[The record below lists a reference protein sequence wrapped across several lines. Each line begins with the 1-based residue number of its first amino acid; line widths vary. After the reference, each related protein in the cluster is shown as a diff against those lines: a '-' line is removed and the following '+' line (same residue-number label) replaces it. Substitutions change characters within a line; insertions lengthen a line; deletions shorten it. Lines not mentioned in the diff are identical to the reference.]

1 MRACLPR
8 AAGTHVLAPLRAA
21 MFMWRQPVP
30 CCLRNWFATFAVQL
44 PLPSPALHESPSHVA
59 PAGCLHHTP
68 IRDTMADFTV
78 RTRKFMRN
86 AVCGRRQMVVD
97 VLHPGVATISKQ
109 AIKKALV
116 DMYSANSDLVF
127 TFGFRT
133 GFGGDKTTGFAY
145 VYDTEE
151 AAKKMEPRHR
161 LIALGWAEAR
171 TRKRGAWKDAK
182 KKIKSTWGTGRRA
195 AARKAKR
202 AAM

>member
-1 MRACLPR
+1 MATCDRH
-8 AAGTHVLAPLRAA
+8 THPIL
-21 MFMWRQPVP
+21 W
-30 CCLRNWFATFAVQL
+30 VQL
-44 PLPSPALHESPSHVA
+44 VFWSFGRPAVHPKVHPAPELCFCYFRLLQTLTALPPLICSCLQHSPDQIIMS
-59 PAGCLHHTP
+59 
-68 IRDTMADFTV
+68 DFTV

-97 VLHPGVATISKQ
+97 VIHPGVATISKE
-109 AIKKALV
+109 AIKASLTE
-116 DMYSANSDLVF
+116 MYSANADLVF
-127 TFGFRT
+127 AFGFRT
-133 GFGGDKTTGFAY
+133 GFGGDRPTGFAY
-145 VYDTEE
+145 IYDSEE

-171 TRKRGAWKDAK
+171 TRKRGAWKDGK